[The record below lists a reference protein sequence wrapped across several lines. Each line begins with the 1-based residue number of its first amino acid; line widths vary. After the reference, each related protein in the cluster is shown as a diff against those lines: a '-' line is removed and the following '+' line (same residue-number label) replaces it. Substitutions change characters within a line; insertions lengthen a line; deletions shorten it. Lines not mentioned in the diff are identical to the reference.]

1 MFKFNNI
8 LKILSLG
15 IGLAIGCILIAKVCF
30 ESSYD
35 NFYKGLERIYLI
47 KPNYSLR
54 GEVNESYQVSGGIAP
69 GFKKYVP
76 GVESATR
83 TTFLFESN
91 KFYTEEKALVTGTL
105 VLADTAFFDV
115 FDRKILAGNPKEV
128 LAQKFNVMVSRS
140 FAEKMGG
147 IDKAVGKIIYN
158 EEAPKL
164 KFTVGGVYEDFP
176 ENGSMYYDI
185 LLSMETYPKESTD
198 NWLGNDR
205 YKGYVKLEEGV
216 TPESI
221 DPAIRKMMDK
231 NLPMEEL
238 KNSGYKIWCVL
249 SPFHKL
255 HTSEPYVKNLII
267 ILSVVSFVLVLISLM
282 NYMLISISEM
292 VKRSK
297 EIGIHKCYGAEGT
310 NIYGMLIKETS
321 VYLFFSLLL
330 AFLMILGFRQ
340 TIEYLLGVSLEALF
354 IKETMIVLC
363 GVILVLFLVSALL
376 PGYLY
381 NKIPV
386 SVAFMNYK
394 ENKRKWKLC
403 LLFIQF
409 IINVFLLSFVF
420 IIAAQYDKA
429 LNDDPGYNYDNVLY
443 YNVRGVDKA
452 QASRSVEVISS
463 LPEVIDVERA
473 YTLPF
478 DYCSGNNVYLPG
490 HDAELFNIAD
500 QYAGTEG
507 FFEFFDIPIIEG
519 RVPAAENEIAVSR
532 SFVEKMKEFTDWND
546 GPIGKGIYLTEHS
559 DSSAMNLG
567 ILTISGVYEDYRIG
581 LLNRM
586 DERPSVRFT
595 GKVESV
601 RFTGKV
607 EKEYM
612 PFILVKVK
620 KINPETINKIQKKL
634 REVITE
640 KEMEVFSYEQVM
652 NSMYDDNKKMKN
664 TILAG
669 SIFSIAIAFLGLV
682 GYVRDEAQRR
692 SKEIAI
698 RKINGATTAEIL
710 SLFVAGI
717 MKWLV
722 VAFIIGDALAY
733 YVAGLWLEQFAKKVS
748 LSLLYFL
755 AADLIVAIIVVATVV
770 ICSLKISNANPVLS
784 LKNE

>member
-1 MFKFNNI
+1 MLKFNNI

-54 GEVNESYQVSGGIAP
+54 GEVNESDQVSGGIAP

-128 LAQKFNVMVSRS
+128 LAQRFNIMVSRS

-147 IDKAVGKIIYN
+147 VDKAVGKIIYN

-164 KFTVGGVYEDFP
+164 KFTVGGVYDDFP
-176 ENGSMYYDI
+176 ENGSLYYDI

-238 KNSGYKIWCVL
+238 KNSGYEIWCVL

-255 HTSEPYVKNLII
+255 HTSEPYVRNLII

-403 LLFIQF
+403 LLFVQF

-429 LNDDPGYNYDNVLY
+429 LNDDPGYDYDNVLY
-443 YNVRGVDKA
+443 YNVRGVDKV

-478 DYCSGNNVYLPG
+478 DYCSGNDVYLPG

-595 GKVESV
+595 GKADN
-601 RFTGKV
+601 
-607 EKEYM
+607 EYM

-620 KINPETINKIQKKL
+620 DINPETINKIQNKL
-634 REVITE
+634 SEVITE
-640 KEMEVFSYEQVM
+640 KDMEVFSYEQVM

-733 YVAGLWLEQFAKKVS
+733 YVAGLWLEQFAEKVS

>member
-1 MFKFNNI
+1 MLKFNNI

-35 NFYKGLERIYLI
+35 NFYKGLDRIYLI
-47 KPNYSLR
+47 KAVYSLR
-54 GEVNESYQVSGGIAP
+54 GETDENSQVSGGVAP

-83 TTFLFESN
+83 TTFLFESE
-91 KFYTEEKALVTGTL
+91 KFYTEEKALVTGML

-128 LAQKFNVMVSRS
+128 LAQRFNIMVSRS

-176 ENGSMYYDI
+176 ENGSLYYDI
-185 LLSMETYPKESTD
+185 MLSMETYPKESTD

-205 YKGYVKLEEGV
+205 YKGYVKLDEGV

-255 HTSEPYVKNLII
+255 HTSEPYVRNLII

-443 YNVRGVDKA
+443 YNVKGVDKV

-478 DYCSGNNVYLPG
+478 DYCSGNDVYLPG

-567 ILTISGVYEDYRIG
+567 VLTISGVYEDYRIG

-586 DERPSVRFT
+586 DKRPSVRFT
-595 GKVESV
+595 GKAEN
-601 RFTGKV
+601 
-607 EKEYM
+607 EYM
-612 PFILVKVK
+612 PYILIKVK
-620 KINPETINKIQKKL
+620 DINPETINRIQNKL
-634 REVITE
+634 SEVITE

-733 YVAGLWLEQFAKKVS
+733 YVAGLWLEQFAEKVS

>member
-1 MFKFNNI
+1 MLKFNNI

-54 GEVNESYQVSGGIAP
+54 GEVNESDQVSGGIAP

-83 TTFLFESN
+83 TTFLFESE
-91 KFYTEEKALVTGTL
+91 KFYTEEKALVTGML

-176 ENGSMYYDI
+176 ENGSLYYDI
-185 LLSMETYPKESTD
+185 LLSMETYSKESTD

-255 HTSEPYVKNLII
+255 HTSEPYVRNLII

-330 AFLMILGFRQ
+330 AFLIILGFRQ

-443 YNVRGVDKA
+443 YNVRGVDKV

-463 LPEVIDVERA
+463 IPDVVDVERA

-490 HDAELFNIAD
+490 GDSELFNIAD

-595 GKVESV
+595 GKADN
-601 RFTGKV
+601 
-607 EKEYM
+607 EYM
-612 PFILVKVK
+612 PYVLVKVK
-620 KINPETINKIQKKL
+620 DINPETINKIQKKL
-634 REVITE
+634 GEVITE

-733 YVAGLWLEQFAKKVS
+733 YVAGLWLEQFAEKVS
-748 LSLLYFL
+748 LSLLYFI

>member
-1 MFKFNNI
+1 MLKFNNI

-54 GEVNESYQVSGGIAP
+54 GEVNESDQVSGGIAP

-83 TTFLFESN
+83 TTFLFESE

-158 EEAPKL
+158 EEASKL

-176 ENGSMYYDI
+176 ENGSLYYDI

-205 YKGYVKLEEGV
+205 YKGYVELEEGV
-216 TPESI
+216 TPESL
-221 DPAIRKMMDK
+221 DPSIRKMMDK

-255 HTSEPYVKNLII
+255 HTSEPYVRNLII

-310 NIYGMLIKETS
+310 NIYCMLIKETS

-403 LLFIQF
+403 LLFVQF

-429 LNDDPGYNYDNVLY
+429 LNDDPGYNYENVLY
-443 YNVRGVDKA
+443 YNVRGVDKV

-463 LPEVIDVERA
+463 LPEVVDVERA

-490 HDAELFNIAD
+490 GDSELFNIAD

-595 GKVESV
+595 GKADN
-601 RFTGKV
+601 
-607 EKEYM
+607 EYM
-612 PFILVKVK
+612 PYVLIKVK
-620 KINPETINKIQKKL
+620 DINPETINKIQKKL
-634 REVITE
+634 GEVITE
-640 KEMEVFSYEQVM
+640 KDMEVFSYEQVM

-717 MKWLV
+717 MRWLV
-722 VAFIIGDALAY
+722 VAFIIGNALAY
-733 YVAGLWLEQFAKKVS
+733 YVAGLWLEQFAEKVS
-748 LSLLYFL
+748 LSLLYFIT
-755 AADLIVAIIVVATVV
+755 ADLIVAIIVVATVV

>member
-1 MFKFNNI
+1 MLKFNNI

-54 GEVNESYQVSGGIAP
+54 GEVNESDQVSGGIAP

-83 TTFLFESN
+83 TTFLFESE

-164 KFTVGGVYEDFP
+164 KFTIGGVYEDFP
-176 ENGSMYYDI
+176 ENGSLYYDI
-185 LLSMETYPKESTD
+185 LLSMETYSKESTD

-255 HTSEPYVKNLII
+255 HTSEPYVRNLII

-403 LLFIQF
+403 LLFVQF

-443 YNVRGVDKA
+443 YNVRGVDKV

-463 LPEVIDVERA
+463 LPDVVDVERA

-490 HDAELFNIAD
+490 SDSELFNIAD

-595 GKVESV
+595 GKADN
-601 RFTGKV
+601 
-607 EKEYM
+607 EYM
-612 PFILVKVK
+612 PYILIKVK
-620 KINPETINKIQKKL
+620 DINPETINRIQNKL
-634 REVITE
+634 SEVITE

-733 YVAGLWLEQFAKKVS
+733 YVAGLWLEQFAEKVS

>member
-1 MFKFNNI
+1 MLKFNNI

-47 KPNYSLR
+47 RPNYSLR
-54 GEVNESYQVSGGIAP
+54 GEVNESDQVSGGIAP

-83 TTFLFESN
+83 TTFLFESE
-91 KFYTEEKALVTGTL
+91 KFYTEEKALVTGML

-128 LAQKFNVMVSRS
+128 LAQRFNIMVSRS

-176 ENGSMYYDI
+176 ENGSLYYDI

-255 HTSEPYVKNLII
+255 HTSEPYVRNLII

-330 AFLMILGFRQ
+330 AFLMILGFRG

-403 LLFIQF
+403 LLFVQF

-429 LNDDPGYNYDNVLY
+429 LNDDPGYNYENVLY
-443 YNVRGVDKA
+443 YNVRGVDNV

-463 LPEVIDVERA
+463 LPEVVDVERA

-490 HDAELFNIAD
+490 GDSELFNIAD

-595 GKVESV
+595 GKADN
-601 RFTGKV
+601 
-607 EKEYM
+607 EYM

-620 KINPETINKIQKKL
+620 DINPETINKIQNKL
-634 REVITE
+634 SEVITE
-640 KEMEVFSYEQVM
+640 KDMEVFSYEQVM

-710 SLFVAGI
+710 SLFVSGI

-733 YVAGLWLEQFAKKVS
+733 YVAGLWLEQFAEKVS
-748 LSLLYFL
+748 LSLLYFI

>member
-1 MFKFNNI
+1 MLKFNNI

-54 GEVNESYQVSGGIAP
+54 GEVNESDQVSGGIAP

-83 TTFLFESN
+83 TTFLFESE

-128 LAQKFNVMVSRS
+128 LAQRFNIMVSRS

-147 IDKAVGKIIYN
+147 IDKAVGRIIYN

-164 KFTVGGVYEDFP
+164 KFTIGGVYEDFP
-176 ENGSMYYDI
+176 ENGSLYYDI

-255 HTSEPYVKNLII
+255 HTSEPYVRNLII

-363 GVILVLFLVSALL
+363 GVILVLFLVSTLL

-403 LLFIQF
+403 LLFVQF

-443 YNVRGVDKA
+443 YNVRGVDKV

-463 LPEVIDVERA
+463 LPDVVDVERA

-490 HDAELFNIAD
+490 SDSELFNIAD

-586 DERPSVRFT
+586 DKRPSVRFT
-595 GKVESV
+595 GKADN
-601 RFTGKV
+601 
-607 EKEYM
+607 EYM
-612 PFILVKVK
+612 PYILIKVK
-620 KINPETINKIQKKL
+620 DINPETINRIQNKL
-634 REVITE
+634 SEVITE
-640 KEMEVFSYEQVM
+640 KDMEVFSYEQVM

-722 VAFIIGDALAY
+722 VAFIIGDALSY
-733 YVAGLWLEQFAKKVS
+733 YVAGLWLEQFAEKVS

>member
-1 MFKFNNI
+1 MLKFNNI

-47 KPNYSLR
+47 RPNYSLR
-54 GEVNESYQVSGGIAP
+54 GEVNESDQVSGGIAP

-83 TTFLFESN
+83 TTFLFESE
-91 KFYTEEKALVTGTL
+91 KFYTEEKALVTGML

-128 LAQKFNVMVSRS
+128 LAQRFNIMVSRS

-176 ENGSMYYDI
+176 ENGSLYYDI

-255 HTSEPYVKNLII
+255 HTSEPYVRNLII

-403 LLFIQF
+403 LLFVQF

-429 LNDDPGYNYDNVLY
+429 LNDDPGYNYENVLY
-443 YNVRGVDKA
+443 YNVRGVDNV

-463 LPEVIDVERA
+463 LPEVVDVERA

-490 HDAELFNIAD
+490 GDSELFNIAD

-595 GKVESV
+595 GKADN
-601 RFTGKV
+601 
-607 EKEYM
+607 EYM

-620 KINPETINKIQKKL
+620 DINPETINKIQNKL
-634 REVITE
+634 SEVITE
-640 KEMEVFSYEQVM
+640 KDMEVFSYEQVM

-733 YVAGLWLEQFAKKVS
+733 YVAGLWLEQFAEKVS
-748 LSLLYFL
+748 LSLLYFI

>member
-54 GEVNESYQVSGGIAP
+54 GEVNESDQVSGGIAP

-83 TTFLFESN
+83 TTFLFESE
-91 KFYTEEKALVTGTL
+91 KFYTEEKALVTGML

-128 LAQKFNVMVSRS
+128 LAQRFNIMVSRS

-176 ENGSMYYDI
+176 ENGSLYYDI

-255 HTSEPYVKNLII
+255 HTSEPYVRNLII

-403 LLFIQF
+403 LLFVQF

-443 YNVRGVDKA
+443 YNVRGVDKV

-463 LPEVIDVERA
+463 LPEVVDVERA

-490 HDAELFNIAD
+490 GDSELFNIAD

-507 FFEFFDIPIIEG
+507 FFDFFDIPMIEG

-546 GPIGKGIYLTEHS
+546 GPIGKGLYLTEHS

-595 GKVESV
+595 GKVE
-601 RFTGKV
+601 
-607 EKEYM
+607 KEYM

-620 KINPETINKIQKKL
+620 NINPETINKIQKKL
-634 REVITE
+634 GEVITE
-640 KEMEVFSYEQVM
+640 KDMEVFSYEQVM

-717 MKWLV
+717 MKWLI

-733 YVAGLWLEQFAKKVS
+733 YVAGLWLEQFAEKVS
-748 LSLLYFL
+748 LSLLYFI

>member
-1 MFKFNNI
+1 MLKFNNI

-54 GEVNESYQVSGGIAP
+54 GEVNESDQVSGGIAP

-83 TTFLFESN
+83 TTFLFESE
-91 KFYTEEKALVTGTL
+91 KFYTEEKALVTGML

-128 LAQKFNVMVSRS
+128 LAQRFNIMVSRS

-176 ENGSMYYDI
+176 ENGSLYYDI

-205 YKGYVKLEEGV
+205 YKGYVKLEVGV

-255 HTSEPYVKNLII
+255 HTSEPYVRNLII

-363 GVILVLFLVSALL
+363 GVILVLFLVSTLL

-403 LLFIQF
+403 LLFVQF

-443 YNVRGVDKA
+443 YNVRGVDKV

-463 LPEVIDVERA
+463 LPDVVDVERA

-490 HDAELFNIAD
+490 SDSELFNIAD

-586 DERPSVRFT
+586 DKRPSVRFT
-595 GKVESV
+595 GKADN
-601 RFTGKV
+601 
-607 EKEYM
+607 EYM
-612 PFILVKVK
+612 PYILIKVK
-620 KINPETINKIQKKL
+620 DINPETINRIQNKL
-634 REVITE
+634 SEVITE
-640 KEMEVFSYEQVM
+640 KDMEVFSYEQVM

-722 VAFIIGDALAY
+722 VAFIIGDALSY
-733 YVAGLWLEQFAKKVS
+733 YVAGLWLEQFAEKVS

>member
-1 MFKFNNI
+1 MLKFNNI

-35 NFYKGLERIYLI
+35 NFYKGLDRIYLI
-47 KPNYSLR
+47 KAVYSLR
-54 GEVNESYQVSGGIAP
+54 GETDENSQVSGGVAL

-83 TTFLFESN
+83 TTFLFESD

-128 LAQKFNVMVSRS
+128 LAQRFNIMVSRS

-185 LLSMETYPKESTD
+185 LLSMETYPKVSTD

-216 TPESI
+216 TPESL

-255 HTSEPYVKNLII
+255 HTSEPYVRNLII

-297 EIGIHKCYGAEGT
+297 EIGIHKCYGAERT
-310 NIYGMLIKETS
+310 NIYGILIKETS

-443 YNVRGVDKA
+443 YNVRGVDNV

-478 DYCSGNNVYLPG
+478 DYCSGNDVYLPG

-595 GKVESV
+595 DKADN
-601 RFTGKV
+601 
-607 EKEYM
+607 EYM

-620 KINPETINKIQKKL
+620 DINPETINKIQNKL
-634 REVITE
+634 SEVITE

-733 YVAGLWLEQFAKKVS
+733 YVAGLWLEQFAEKVS

>member
-1 MFKFNNI
+1 MLKFNNI

-128 LAQKFNVMVSRS
+128 LAQRFNIMVSRS

-147 IDKAVGKIIYN
+147 IDKAIGKIIYN

-500 QYAGTEG
+500 QYDGTEG

-519 RVPAAENEIAVSR
+519 RVPATENEIAVSR

-595 GKVESV
+595 GKVE
-601 RFTGKV
+601 
-607 EKEYM
+607 KEYM

-620 KINPETINKIQKKL
+620 EINPETINKIQKKL

-733 YVAGLWLEQFAKKVS
+733 YVAGLWLEQFAEKVS

>member
-1 MFKFNNI
+1 MLKFNNI

-35 NFYKGLERIYLI
+35 NFYKGLDRIYLI
-47 KPNYSLR
+47 KAMYSLR
-54 GEVNESYQVSGGIAP
+54 GETDENSQVSGGVAP

-83 TTFLFESN
+83 TTFLFESE
-91 KFYTEEKALVTGTL
+91 KFYTEEKALVTGML

-128 LAQKFNVMVSRS
+128 LAQRFNIMVSRS

-147 IDKAVGKIIYN
+147 IDKAVGRIIYN

-164 KFTVGGVYEDFP
+164 KFTIGGVYDDFP
-176 ENGSMYYDI
+176 ENGSLYYDI

-216 TPESI
+216 TPESL

-255 HTSEPYVKNLII
+255 HTSEPYVRNLII

-443 YNVRGVDKA
+443 YNVKGVDKV

-478 DYCSGNNVYLPG
+478 DYCSGNDVYLPG

-567 ILTISGVYEDYRIG
+567 VLTISGVYEDYRIG

-586 DERPSVRFT
+586 DKRPSVRFT
-595 GKVESV
+595 GKAEN
-601 RFTGKV
+601 
-607 EKEYM
+607 EYM
-612 PFILVKVK
+612 PYILIKVK
-620 KINPETINKIQKKL
+620 DINPETINRIQNKL
-634 REVITE
+634 SEVITE

-733 YVAGLWLEQFAKKVS
+733 YVAGLWLEQFAEKVS

-755 AADLIVAIIVVATVV
+755 AADLIVAIIVVTTVV

>member
-1 MFKFNNI
+1 MLKFNNI

-54 GEVNESYQVSGGIAP
+54 GEVNESDQVSGGIAP

-83 TTFLFESN
+83 TTFLFESE

-128 LAQKFNVMVSRS
+128 LAQRFNIMVSRS

-176 ENGSMYYDI
+176 ENGSLYYDI

-205 YKGYVKLEEGV
+205 YKGYVKLDEGV

-255 HTSEPYVKNLII
+255 HTSEPYVRNLII

-354 IKETMIVLC
+354 IKETMIILC

-403 LLFIQF
+403 LLFVQF

-420 IIAAQYDKA
+420 IIAAEYDKA
-429 LNDDPGYNYDNVLY
+429 LNDDPGYNYENVLY
-443 YNVRGVDKA
+443 YNVRGVDKV

-463 LPEVIDVERA
+463 LPEVVDVERA

-490 HDAELFNIAD
+490 GDSELFNIAD

-586 DERPSVRFT
+586 DKRPSVRFT
-595 GKVESV
+595 GKADN
-601 RFTGKV
+601 
-607 EKEYM
+607 EYM
-612 PFILVKVK
+612 PYILIKVK
-620 KINPETINKIQKKL
+620 DINPETINRIQNKL
-634 REVITE
+634 SEVITE
-640 KEMEVFSYEQVM
+640 KDMEVFSYEQVM

-722 VAFIIGDALAY
+722 VAFIIGDALSY
-733 YVAGLWLEQFAKKVS
+733 YVAGLWLEQFAEKVS

>member
-1 MFKFNNI
+1 MLKFNNI

-35 NFYKGLERIYLI
+35 NFYKGLDRIYLI
-47 KPNYSLR
+47 KAVYSLR
-54 GEVNESYQVSGGIAP
+54 GETDENSQVSGGVAP

-128 LAQKFNVMVSRS
+128 LAQRFNIMVSRS

-147 IDKAVGKIIYN
+147 IDKAVGRIIYN

-164 KFTVGGVYEDFP
+164 KFTIGGVYEDFP
-176 ENGSMYYDI
+176 ENGSLYYDI
-185 LLSMETYPKESTD
+185 LLSMETYPKVSTE

-216 TPESI
+216 TPKSI

-231 NLPMEEL
+231 NLPMKEL

-255 HTSEPYVKNLII
+255 HTSEPYVRNLII

-363 GVILVLFLVSALL
+363 GVILALFLVSALL

-403 LLFIQF
+403 LLFVQF

-429 LNDDPGYNYDNVLY
+429 LNDDPGYNYENVLY
-443 YNVRGVDKA
+443 YNVRGVDNV

-463 LPEVIDVERA
+463 LPEVVDVERA

-478 DYCSGNNVYLPG
+478 DYCSGNDVYLPG

-595 GKVESV
+595 GKAEN
-601 RFTGKV
+601 
-607 EKEYM
+607 EYM

-620 KINPETINKIQKKL
+620 DINPETINKIQNKL
-634 REVITE
+634 SEVITE

-733 YVAGLWLEQFAKKVS
+733 YVAGLWLEQFAEKVS

>member
-1 MFKFNNI
+1 MLKFNNI

-54 GEVNESYQVSGGIAP
+54 GEVNESDQVSGGIAP

-83 TTFLFESN
+83 TTFLFESE

-128 LAQKFNVMVSRS
+128 LAQRFNIMVSRS

-164 KFTVGGVYEDFP
+164 KFTIGGVYEDFP
-176 ENGSMYYDI
+176 ENGSLYYDI

-221 DPAIRKMMDK
+221 DPSIRKMMDK

-238 KNSGYKIWCVL
+238 EKSGYKIWCVL

-519 RVPAAENEIAVSR
+519 RVPATENEIAVSR

-595 GKVESV
+595 GKVE
-601 RFTGKV
+601 
-607 EKEYM
+607 KEYM

-620 KINPETINKIQKKL
+620 EINPETINKIQKKL

>member
-35 NFYKGLERIYLI
+35 NFYKGLDRIYLI
-47 KPNYSLR
+47 KAMYSLR
-54 GEVNESYQVSGGIAP
+54 GETDENSQVSGGVAP

-128 LAQKFNVMVSRS
+128 LAQRFNIMVSRS

-147 IDKAVGKIIYN
+147 IDKAVGRIIYN

-164 KFTVGGVYEDFP
+164 KFTIGGVYDDFP
-176 ENGSMYYDI
+176 ENGSLYYDI

-255 HTSEPYVKNLII
+255 HTSEPYVRNLII

-330 AFLMILGFRQ
+330 AFLMILAFRQ

-429 LNDDPGYNYDNVLY
+429 LNDDPGYNYENVLY
-443 YNVRGVDKA
+443 YNVRGVDNV

-463 LPEVIDVERA
+463 LPEVVDVERA

-490 HDAELFNIAD
+490 GDSELFNIAD

-532 SFVEKMKEFTDWND
+532 SFVEKMKEFTDWDD

-567 ILTISGVYEDYRIG
+567 VLTISGVYEDYRIG

-586 DERPSVRFT
+586 DKRPSVRFT
-595 GKVESV
+595 GKADN
-601 RFTGKV
+601 
-607 EKEYM
+607 EYM
-612 PFILVKVK
+612 PYILIKVK
-620 KINPETINKIQKKL
+620 DINPETINKIQNKL
-634 REVITE
+634 SEVITE

-733 YVAGLWLEQFAKKVS
+733 YVAGLWLEQFAEKVS

-755 AADLIVAIIVVATVV
+755 ATDLIVAIIVVATVV

>member
-1 MFKFNNI
+1 MLKFNNI

-47 KPNYSLR
+47 RPNYSLR
-54 GEVNESYQVSGGIAP
+54 GEVNESDQVSGGIAP

-83 TTFLFESN
+83 TTFLFESE

-128 LAQKFNVMVSRS
+128 LAQRFNIMVSRS

-176 ENGSMYYDI
+176 ENGSLYYDI

-255 HTSEPYVKNLII
+255 HTSEPYVRNLII

-403 LLFIQF
+403 LLFVQF

-429 LNDDPGYNYDNVLY
+429 LNDDPGYNYENVLY
-443 YNVRGVDKA
+443 YNVRGVDKV

-463 LPEVIDVERA
+463 LPEVVDVERA

-490 HDAELFNIAD
+490 GDSELFNIAD

-507 FFEFFDIPIIEG
+507 FFDFFDIPMIEG

-586 DERPSVRFT
+586 DKRPSVRFT
-595 GKVESV
+595 GKADN
-601 RFTGKV
+601 
-607 EKEYM
+607 EYM
-612 PFILVKVK
+612 PYILIKVK
-620 KINPETINKIQKKL
+620 DINPETINRIQNKL
-634 REVITE
+634 GEVITE

-733 YVAGLWLEQFAKKVS
+733 YVAGLWLEQFAEKVS

>member
-1 MFKFNNI
+1 MLKFNNI

-35 NFYKGLERIYLI
+35 NFYKGLDRIYLI
-47 KPNYSLR
+47 KAMYSLR
-54 GEVNESYQVSGGIAP
+54 GETDENSQVSGGVAP

-128 LAQKFNVMVSRS
+128 LAQRFNIMVSRS

-147 IDKAVGKIIYN
+147 IDKAVGRIIYN

-164 KFTVGGVYEDFP
+164 KFTIGGVYDDFP
-176 ENGSMYYDI
+176 ENGSLYYDI

-216 TPESI
+216 TPESL

-255 HTSEPYVKNLII
+255 HTSEPYVRNLII

-429 LNDDPGYNYDNVLY
+429 LNDDPGYNYENVLY
-443 YNVRGVDKA
+443 YNVRGVDNV

-478 DYCSGNNVYLPG
+478 DYCSGNDVYLPG

-567 ILTISGVYEDYRIG
+567 TLTISGVYEDYRIG

-595 GKVESV
+595 GKVE
-601 RFTGKV
+601 
-607 EKEYM
+607 KEYM

-620 KINPETINKIQKKL
+620 NINPETINKIQKKL
-634 REVITE
+634 GEVITE
-640 KEMEVFSYEQVM
+640 KDMEVFSYEQVM

-733 YVAGLWLEQFAKKVS
+733 YVAGLWLEQFAEKVS

>member
-1 MFKFNNI
+1 M
-8 LKILSLG
+8 
-15 IGLAIGCILIAKVCF
+15 
-30 ESSYD
+30 
-35 NFYKGLERIYLI
+35 
-47 KPNYSLR
+47 YSLR
-54 GEVNESYQVSGGIAP
+54 GETDENSQVSGGVAP

-128 LAQKFNVMVSRS
+128 LAQRFNIMVSRS

-147 IDKAVGKIIYN
+147 IDKAVGRIIYN

-164 KFTVGGVYEDFP
+164 KFTIGGVYDDFP
-176 ENGSMYYDI
+176 ENGSLYYDI

-255 HTSEPYVKNLII
+255 HTSEPYVRNLII

-330 AFLMILGFRQ
+330 AFLMILAFRQ

-429 LNDDPGYNYDNVLY
+429 LNDDPGYNYENVLY
-443 YNVRGVDKA
+443 YNVRGVDNV

-478 DYCSGNNVYLPG
+478 DYCSGNDVYLPG

-595 GKVESV
+595 GKVE
-601 RFTGKV
+601 
-607 EKEYM
+607 KEYM

-620 KINPETINKIQKKL
+620 EINPETINRIQKKL
-634 REVITE
+634 GEVITE
-640 KEMEVFSYEQVM
+640 KDMEVFSYEQVM

-698 RKINGATTAEIL
+698 RKINGATTGEIL

-733 YVAGLWLEQFAKKVS
+733 YVAGLWLEQFAEKVS

-755 AADLIVAIIVVATVV
+755 AADLIVAIIVVATVI

>member
-35 NFYKGLERIYLI
+35 NFYKGLDRIYLI
-47 KPNYSLR
+47 KAVYSLR
-54 GEVNESYQVSGGIAP
+54 GETDENSQVSGGVAP

-185 LLSMETYPKESTD
+185 LLSMETYPKVSTE

-216 TPESI
+216 TPESL

-255 HTSEPYVKNLII
+255 HTSEPYVRNLII

-330 AFLMILGFRQ
+330 AFLMILAFRQ

-443 YNVRGVDKA
+443 YNVRGVDKV

-463 LPEVIDVERA
+463 LPDVVDVERA

-490 HDAELFNIAD
+490 GDSELFNIAD

-519 RVPAAENEIAVSR
+519 RVPATENEIAVSR

-595 GKVESV
+595 SNAEN
-601 RFTGKV
+601 
-607 EKEYM
+607 EYM
-612 PFILVKVK
+612 PYVLIKVK
-620 KINPETINKIQKKL
+620 DINPETINKIQKKL
-634 REVITE
+634 GEVITE

-710 SLFVAGI
+710 SLFVADI

-733 YVAGLWLEQFAKKVS
+733 YVAGLWLEQFAEKVS

>member
-1 MFKFNNI
+1 MLKFNNI

-128 LAQKFNVMVSRS
+128 LAQRFNIMVSRS

-500 QYAGTEG
+500 QYDGTEG

-595 GKVESV
+595 GKVE
-601 RFTGKV
+601 
-607 EKEYM
+607 KEYM

-620 KINPETINKIQKKL
+620 EINPETINKIQKKL

-733 YVAGLWLEQFAKKVS
+733 YVAGLWLEQFAEKVS

>member
-1 MFKFNNI
+1 MLKFNNI

-54 GEVNESYQVSGGIAP
+54 GEVNESDQVSGGIAP

-83 TTFLFESN
+83 TTFLFESE

-158 EEAPKL
+158 EEASKL

-176 ENGSMYYDI
+176 ENGSLYYDI

-216 TPESI
+216 TPESL
-221 DPAIRKMMDK
+221 DPSIRKMMDN

-255 HTSEPYVKNLII
+255 HTSEPYVRNLII

-310 NIYGMLIKETS
+310 NIYCMLIKETS

-443 YNVRGVDKA
+443 YNVRGVDNV

-463 LPEVIDVERA
+463 LPEVVDVERA

-490 HDAELFNIAD
+490 GDSELFNIAD

-567 ILTISGVYEDYRIG
+567 ILTISGVYENYRIG

-595 GKVESV
+595 GKADN
-601 RFTGKV
+601 
-607 EKEYM
+607 EYM
-612 PFILVKVK
+612 PYVLIKVK
-620 KINPETINKIQKKL
+620 DINPETINKIQKKL
-634 REVITE
+634 GEVITE
-640 KEMEVFSYEQVM
+640 KDMEVFSYEQVM

-664 TILAG
+664 TVLAG

-717 MKWLV
+717 MRWLV
-722 VAFIIGDALAY
+722 VAFIIGDALTY
-733 YVAGLWLEQFAKKVS
+733 YVAGLWLEQFAEKVC

>member
-1 MFKFNNI
+1 MLKFNNI

-54 GEVNESYQVSGGIAP
+54 GEVNESDQVSGGIAP

-83 TTFLFESN
+83 TTFLFESE

-128 LAQKFNVMVSRS
+128 LAQRFNIMVSRS

-176 ENGSMYYDI
+176 ENGSLYYDI

-205 YKGYVKLEEGV
+205 YKGYVKLDEGV

-255 HTSEPYVKNLII
+255 HTSEPYVRNLII

-354 IKETMIVLC
+354 IKETMIILC

-403 LLFIQF
+403 LLFVQF
-409 IINVFLLSFVF
+409 IINVFLLSLVF

-429 LNDDPGYNYDNVLY
+429 LNDDPGYNYENVLY
-443 YNVRGVDKA
+443 YNVRGVDKV

-463 LPEVIDVERA
+463 LPEVVDVERA

-490 HDAELFNIAD
+490 GDSELFNIAD

-567 ILTISGVYEDYRIG
+567 TLTISGVYEDYRIG

-586 DERPSVRFT
+586 DKRPSVRFT
-595 GKVESV
+595 GKADN
-601 RFTGKV
+601 
-607 EKEYM
+607 EYM
-612 PFILVKVK
+612 PYILIKVK
-620 KINPETINKIQKKL
+620 DINPETINKIQNKL
-634 REVITE
+634 SEVITE

-733 YVAGLWLEQFAKKVS
+733 YVAGLWLEQFAEKVS

-770 ICSLKISNANPVLS
+770 ICSLRISNANPVLS

>member
-1 MFKFNNI
+1 MLKFNNI

-54 GEVNESYQVSGGIAP
+54 GEVNESDQVSGGIAP

-83 TTFLFESN
+83 TTFLFESE
-91 KFYTEEKALVTGTL
+91 KFYTEEKALVTGML

-128 LAQKFNVMVSRS
+128 LAQRFNIMVSRS

-147 IDKAVGKIIYN
+147 IDKAVGRIIYN

-164 KFTVGGVYEDFP
+164 KFTIGGVYDDFP
-176 ENGSMYYDI
+176 ENGSLYYDI

-255 HTSEPYVKNLII
+255 HTSEPYVRNLII

-330 AFLMILGFRQ
+330 AFLIILGFRQ

-429 LNDDPGYNYDNVLY
+429 LNDDPGYDYDNVLY
-443 YNVRGVDKA
+443 YNVRGVDKV

-463 LPEVIDVERA
+463 LPDVVDVERA

-490 HDAELFNIAD
+490 GDSELFNIAD

-567 ILTISGVYEDYRIG
+567 VLTISGVYEDYRIG

-586 DERPSVRFT
+586 DKRPSVRFT
-595 GKVESV
+595 GKADN
-601 RFTGKV
+601 
-607 EKEYM
+607 EYM
-612 PFILVKVK
+612 PYILIKVK
-620 KINPETINKIQKKL
+620 DINPETINRIQNKL
-634 REVITE
+634 GEVITE

-722 VAFIIGDALAY
+722 VAFIIGDSLAY
-733 YVAGLWLEQFAKKVS
+733 YVAGLWLEQFAEKVS

>member
-1 MFKFNNI
+1 MLKFNNI

-54 GEVNESYQVSGGIAP
+54 GEVNESDQVSGGIAP

-83 TTFLFESN
+83 TTFLFESE

-128 LAQKFNVMVSRS
+128 LAQRFNIMVSRS

-164 KFTVGGVYEDFP
+164 KFTIGGVYEDFP
-176 ENGSMYYDI
+176 ENGSLYYDI

-221 DPAIRKMMDK
+221 DPSIRKMMDK

-238 KNSGYKIWCVL
+238 EKSGYKIWCVL

-500 QYAGTEG
+500 QYDGTEG

-519 RVPAAENEIAVSR
+519 RVPATENEIAVSR

-567 ILTISGVYEDYRIG
+567 ILTISGVYENYRIG

-595 GKVESV
+595 GKVE
-601 RFTGKV
+601 
-607 EKEYM
+607 KEYM

-620 KINPETINKIQKKL
+620 EINPETINKIQKKL

-733 YVAGLWLEQFAKKVS
+733 YVAGLWLEQFAEKVS

>member
-1 MFKFNNI
+1 MLKFNNI

-47 KPNYSLR
+47 RPNYSLR
-54 GEVNESYQVSGGIAP
+54 GEVNESDQVSGGIAP

-83 TTFLFESN
+83 TTFLFESE
-91 KFYTEEKALVTGTL
+91 KFYTEEKALVTGML

-128 LAQKFNVMVSRS
+128 LAQRFNIMVSRS

-176 ENGSMYYDI
+176 ENGSLYYDI

-205 YKGYVKLEEGV
+205 YKGYVKLEEDV

-255 HTSEPYVKNLII
+255 HTSEPYVRNLII

-330 AFLMILGFRQ
+330 AFLMILGFRG

-443 YNVRGVDKA
+443 YNVRGVDKV

-463 LPEVIDVERA
+463 LPDVVDVERA

-490 HDAELFNIAD
+490 GDSELFNIAD

-595 GKVESV
+595 GNAEN
-601 RFTGKV
+601 
-607 EKEYM
+607 EYM
-612 PFILVKVK
+612 PYVLIKVK
-620 KINPETINKIQKKL
+620 DINPETINKIQKKL
-634 REVITE
+634 GEVITE

-733 YVAGLWLEQFAKKVS
+733 YVAGLWLEQFAEKVS

>member
-1 MFKFNNI
+1 MLKFNNI

-54 GEVNESYQVSGGIAP
+54 GEVNESDQVSGGIAP

-83 TTFLFESN
+83 TTFLFESE

-216 TPESI
+216 TPESL

-255 HTSEPYVKNLII
+255 HTSEPYVRNLII

-310 NIYGMLIKETS
+310 NIYCMLIKETS

-403 LLFIQF
+403 LLFVQF

-429 LNDDPGYNYDNVLY
+429 LNDDPGYNYKNVLY
-443 YNVRGVDKA
+443 YNVRGVDNV
-452 QASRSVEVISS
+452 QASRSVEVVSS
-463 LPEVIDVERA
+463 LPEVVDVERA

-490 HDAELFNIAD
+490 GDSELFNIAD

-567 ILTISGVYEDYRIG
+567 ILTISGVYDDYRIG

-595 GKVESV
+595 GKADN
-601 RFTGKV
+601 
-607 EKEYM
+607 EYM
-612 PFILVKVK
+612 PYVLIKVK
-620 KINPETINKIQKKL
+620 DINPETINKIQKKL
-634 REVITE
+634 GEVITE
-640 KEMEVFSYEQVM
+640 KDMEVFSYEQVM

-733 YVAGLWLEQFAKKVS
+733 YVAGLWLEQFAEKVS
-748 LSLLYFL
+748 LSLLYFI